1 MLSSFTRNAT
11 VLGLLSAVGPFAT
24 DMSLPTLPAIAAD
37 LHASTILAYGLPS
50 SRRQEQFTN
59 PKRPQ
64 RTRGAE
70 AADSGWATRGG
81 QARYLI
87 ATGETVFGS
96 ATLGHD
102 ASVKEKAPTAY
113 ELGPD
118 CQAHRHSSWRR
129 PSPSCPNF

>member
-1 MLSSFTRNAT
+1 MLSSFTRSAT
-11 VLGLLSAVGPFAT
+11 VLGLLSAVAPFAI
-24 DMSLPTLPAIAAD
+24 DMSLPALPAIAAD

-64 RTRGAE
+64 RTRVAE

-81 QARYLI
+81 HPLSPI

-96 ATLGHD
+96 ATLGH
-102 ASVKEKAPTAY
+102 EC
-113 ELGPD
+113 E
-118 CQAHRHSSWRR
+118 CQRNGLNSL
-129 PSPSCPNF
+129 